1 MKNVKATSAFLH
13 GVCVVAVEFLNV
25 HSIIMYN
32 TDSSYVYSAVKATV
46 EVH

>member
-1 MKNVKATSAFLH
+1 MIKPLVHFYMDS
-13 GVCVVAVEFLNV
+13 VVAIEFMNV